1 MEVVIGMALDLKK
14 GFSGKEKDLLKKKG
28 NAMMISSFRTN
39 LRSHESGQAIILGA
53 VSLLVMAVT
62 IMVTIQL
69 GWTIKERVSIQHA
82 ADNAAYTTAAVVAR
96 SLNFMSFMNRAM
108 VAHYVSAMSIQS
120 ILGILEAFVMIVAFT
135 ASFLLNIGAVLGAIG
150 LIPIVAFLNSPIA
163 RGLGAAGEALL
174 TFADKA
180 GEVIKIIDPFIA
192 AGAFIMGSFA
202 NIVTYGVQMVLGKLL
217 TIGAFA
223 NTAATALPGMTNFY
237 STAIQDTAGL
247 TANSGED
254 LGIGDAY
261 TALVGIH
268 GAFSYLSLFSKYSEK
283 IKIKKSD
290 SDSLGVYR
298 SEILMAEIVNAS
310 REGKNGVTWETNREL
325 GAGELV
331 DTISEK
337 ISSGGGSGF
346 SQAVSNLGD
355 GVEAFLNKILPHS
368 EGESML
374 VKPMATQEQF
384 MEEDPKGSTN
394 STDYWKSRNHVFQTD
409 TFNNSDEGKKHNAY
423 FSRGNAMVSA
433 DYVYPAFNILQE
445 LVGKLPFGEMIW
457 GWLDDY
463 LPGMESPRVV
473 GVQATYDKNLRFHC
487 KYEKY
492 ETVVGTLGG
501 LLSKLVDEVESAGS
515 ECKPGVDDEG
525 NEVPPS
531 NPDCQAAQDAHDES
545 GDPGETV
552 DNVVDKI
559 DDASFEVFRS
569 LIGGVPGK
577 VVSACEAHNHHVF
590 WGITK
595 YVSFNIEG
603 FEEDMKYPSFLAA
616 VNKVSKFPIEVG
628 LGFDEGEPL
637 KMQSIGDVQGKKCDD
652 ENEFKGCLTEYQF
665 NHVNPDNIFRGMH
678 AWARSQVYY
687 HRPGT
692 WTEPPNMFNPFWRP
706 KLSPMA
712 PYLGGD
718 ALSSLGE
725 SFNTGDS
732 EFWTVV
738 SQAFSVMLGKLP
750 EMFLLH

>member
-1 MEVVIGMALDLKK
+1 
-14 GFSGKEKDLLKKKG
+14 
-28 NAMMISSFRTN
+28 MMISSFRKN
-39 LRSHESGQAIILGA
+39 LRSNEAGQAIILGA

-69 GWTIKERVSIQHA
+69 GWTIKERIAIQHA

-96 SLNFMSFMNRAM
+96 SLNFMSFMNRAI
-108 VAHYVSAMSIQS
+108 VAHYVSAMSLQS
-120 ILGILEAFVMIVAFT
+120 ILGILEAFVMIIAYT

-150 LIPIVAFLNSPIA
+150 LIPVVAFLNSPIA

-180 GEVIKIIDPFIA
+180 SDVIKIIDPFIA
-192 AGAFIMGSFA
+192 AGAFIIGSFA
-202 NIVTYGVQMVLGKLL
+202 NIITYGVQMVLGKLL

-223 NTAATALPGMTNFY
+223 NTAATALPGMSNFY
-237 STAIQDTAGL
+237 SEAIQDTAGS

-268 GAFSYLSLFSKYSEK
+268 GAFSYASLFSKYSEK
-283 IKIKKSD
+283 IKIKKND

-331 DTISEK
+331 DIISEK

-346 SQAVSNLGD
+346 SQAVNRLGD
-355 GVEAFLNKILPHS
+355 GIETFLNKILPHS
-368 EGESML
+368 EGASML

-394 STDYWKSRNHVFQTD
+394 STEYLNSRNHVFQTD
-409 TFNNSDEGKKHNAY
+409 TLNNSEEGKKHNAY

-433 DYVYPAFNILQE
+433 DYVYPAFNIIQE
-445 LVGKLPFGEMIW
+445 LVSKLPFGEMIW

-463 LPGMESPRVV
+463 MPGMESPRVV

-492 ETVVGTLGG
+492 ETLVGTLGG
-501 LLSKLVDEVESAGS
+501 LIEDLIGDLDDVGS
-515 ECKPGVDDEG
+515 LCNPEIDSEG
-525 NEVPPS
+525 NELPPS
-531 NPDCQAAQDAHDES
+531 NPDCQGQSQE
-545 GDPGETV
+545 GTGE
-552 DNVVDKI
+552 DSLNEAMDKI
-559 DDASFEVFRS
+559 DEASFELFRS

-577 VVSACEAHNHHVF
+577 VVSACEPHDHHIF

-616 VNKVSKFPIEVG
+616 VNKISKFPIEVG

-637 KMQSIGDVQGKKCDD
+637 KMQSIGDVQGKQCDD

-665 NHVNPDNIFRGMH
+665 NHVNSDNVFKGLH